1 MTSLQRGIA
10 PDLLLSQVKN
20 TMPYLFDDQV
30 AELPLGKF
38 IPAQIL
44 REFSKNPQQKLN
56 HFEYFRLCVCCHYLT
71 CATPV
76 PTDVDIQ
83 IRKKLWPSQLPLEV
97 ALQMTDFVIESRK
110 WDFTLVSK
118 RYSYGEDQTPWSNEV
133 ISGHT
138 GEWFTIAA
146 GAYCALKQYSS
157 STAQLK
163 QEQIYS
169 EISDEVNRHSEIF
182 GTLWRAENG
191 LAALKATAPI
201 AHNFGDLDRAMDM
214 WDLSI
219 TDPLRSNYYKLTTTP
234 FDSNQK
240 LRYLGRLWV
249 AGQLYKS
256 MINGQS
262 ISFENH
268 RHFALRKPKCLRKS
282 PDLMIHTGPFFD
294 DWGKQVAQSL
304 GAPNGD
310 LSDEIFEVIQALKN
324 GWERLPKTT
333 GYGRAL
339 SGICN
344 HYPQLRLEDL
354 SKQQRIIVET
364 PQDRFEEKWRIGALK
379 ELDEIPSR
387 A

>member
-10 PDLLLSQVKN
+10 PDLLVSQVKN

-30 AELPLGKF
+30 AELPLGQF
-38 IPAQIL
+38 IPVQIL
-44 REFSKNPQQKLN
+44 REFSKNPQQKLT

-97 ALQMTDFVIESRK
+97 ALQMADFVLESRK

-118 RYSYGEDQTPWSNEV
+118 RYSSGADHTPWNKHV
-133 ISGHT
+133 ISGHH

-146 GAYCALKQYSS
+146 GAYCAMKQYSNP
-157 STAQLK
+157 TAQFK
-163 QEQIYS
+163 REQIYT
-169 EISDEVNRHSEIF
+169 EISDEVDRHSEIF
-182 GTLWRAENG
+182 GTLWRTEDG
-191 LAALKATAPI
+191 LAALKSSAPI
-201 AHNFGDLDRAMDM
+201 AHNFGDLDRSMDM

-219 TDPLRSNYYKLTTTP
+219 SDPLRSNFYKLTATP
-234 FDSNQK
+234 FDSNRK

-256 MINGQS
+256 VINGQS

-282 PDLMIHTGPFFD
+282 PDLLIHTGPFFD

-304 GAPNGD
+304 ATPNGA
-310 LSDEIFEVIQALKN
+310 LTDEILEVTEALKS
-324 GWERLPKTT
+324 GWNRLQKTS

-339 SGICN
+339 RGIYDYHPN
-344 HYPQLRLEDL
+344 LPLDDL
-354 SKQQRIIVET
+354 SKQQRTIVEM